1 MKEPMVIT
9 MAREYASG
17 GSEIAQAV
25 ADKLGIP
32 LYNKELIT
40 LAAKKSGLTEEA
52 IAASENQRS
61 GSLIYSLYMMGNT
74 MPLADQVYILQ
85 SNVIKELAAEGPCV
99 ILGRCGDYV
108 LRERPNV
115 LRTFVYAPLETR
127 IQFAK
132 SRPDA
137 KDMPDRLWETQLAK
151 HDRARA
157 SYYNYYTENRW
168 GEAKNYDLCLNATLG
183 REACADLIVAAARA
197 MQEATSKK
205 EPFTMLRYVKNG
217 MLLLSVAYI
226 VIGMLLLIM
235 PETSLLWI
243 CNIFGVVVLV
253 TGIVCL
259 IQYARIRGT
268 GFTAPFMLVGGV
280 ITAGLGIFTLAK
292 PQVVTSFLPIV
303 FGIFIVVD
311 GLSRIGTAIDLAKRK
326 GQKWWLL
333 LLFSIVSVALGVLL
347 VLHPFDAAVSAV
359 MLCGILLIVEGA
371 LNLGCILYA
380 AMELRTLDRMAS
392 AAANAALGAI
402 GDALD
407 EAEAAERDVGSD
419 GPVVYDAESKDVSED
434 GE

>member
-40 LAAKKSGLTEEA
+40 LAAKKSG
-52 IAASENQRS
+52 
-61 GSLIYSLYMMGNT
+61 LIYSLYMMGNT

-197 MQEATSKK
+197 MQEADK
-205 EPFTMLRYVKNG
+205 
-217 MLLLSVAYI
+217 
-226 VIGMLLLIM
+226 
-235 PETSLLWI
+235 
-243 CNIFGVVVLV
+243 
-253 TGIVCL
+253 
-259 IQYARIRGT
+259 
-268 GFTAPFMLVGGV
+268 
-280 ITAGLGIFTLAK
+280 
-292 PQVVTSFLPIV
+292 
-303 FGIFIVVD
+303 
-311 GLSRIGTAIDLAKRK
+311 
-326 GQKWWLL
+326 
-333 LLFSIVSVALGVLL
+333 
-347 VLHPFDAAVSAV
+347 
-359 MLCGILLIVEGA
+359 
-371 LNLGCILYA
+371 
-380 AMELRTLDRMAS
+380 
-392 AAANAALGAI
+392 
-402 GDALD
+402 
-407 EAEAAERDVGSD
+407 
-419 GPVVYDAESKDVSED
+419 
-434 GE
+434 